1 MQSIRTLRFL
11 SIVVCLT
18 LTFATSSRANH
29 GPGASGGGSSTISGE
44 TLKLGHYELT
54 LREDYAQFRSF
65 DFEQAAAHAR
75 RSGNFDALNHGFI
88 TTADFSYGIT
98 DDFQVGASIGY
109 FIGRD
114 FKSASLQ
121 PDGSVETSRTDPT
134 GLTDA
139 VFLAKYRVLKGQP
152 GNLSIIG
159 GVKAPTGRTDVRLA
173 NAELLGVTDQ
183 PGTGAW
189 DFPIGLAYSRFLTP
203 RVTID
208 ASILYTFR
216 TQHDYFKVGD
226 RIDSG
231 VALAYRL
238 TERIKDFPQVSV
250 FAELNDVHLFK
261 DADHGTH
268 DSNSGSNTLYLTPGG
283 RIRFNTI
290 YEHVNGDQG
299 KVEFKMA
306 VSLSFSN

>member
-1 MQSIRTLRFL
+1 MPTFDPCAVRCSL
-11 SIVVCLT
+11 SC
-18 LTFATSSRANH
+18 R
-29 GPGASGGGSSTISGE
+29 
-44 TLKLGHYELT
+44 
-54 LREDYAQFRSF
+54 RSH
-65 DFEQAAAHAR
+65 DQPIAARR
-75 RSGNFDALNHGFI
+75 RSGPLSRLPGRLHRS
-88 TTADFSYGIT
+88 T
-98 DDFQVGASIGY
+98 VG
-109 FIGRD
+109 
-114 FKSASLQ
+114 
-121 PDGSVETSRTDPT
+121 P
-134 GLTDA
+134 
-139 VFLAKYRVLKGQP
+139 
-152 GNLSIIG
+152 
-159 GVKAPTGRTDVRLA
+159 
-173 NAELLGVTDQ
+173 NA
-183 PGTGAW
+183 GTGAW

-208 ASILYTFR
+208 ASVLYTFR

-283 RIRFNTI
+283 RIRFNKNWALTVAPSLPI